1 MVEESESALANQ
13 QKSRELETANLKL
26 EAEKKI
32 LVSRCNNLEVQ
43 LKSASSSESDSE
55 KSKKE
60 IEALKQRMNDMEE
73 DHSENVK
80 VLEDERDDARRKE
93 EEYFL
98 ELQTRLQDLE
108 DTQAGYVD
116 LSDRLNDKVDQIY
129 DLEEKASSYKDENE
143 RLLSRALKAEAELTN
158 LKIELSSHQSNAGS
172 SSSGGNKEE
181 KEENGGSDAQRNDN
195 VNKEEMLAL
204 HEELKAARAETIKF
218 EQRAVTA
225 ENEIEKFRKLEEEL
239 ADVKKQESQLRG
251 QYDEQAEK
259 LKQAED
265 AAVKHMDT
273 LAEHMK
279 KSDDA
284 IQSLEEQ
291 LCKAKADVDKWKIVL
306 LMLKQNLWK
315 SRSVS

>member
-1 MVEESESALANQ
+1 M
-13 QKSRELETANLKL
+13 
-26 EAEKKI
+26 
-32 LVSRCNNLEVQ
+32 
-43 LKSASSSESDSE
+43 
-55 KSKKE
+55 
-60 IEALKQRMNDMEE
+60 
-73 DHSENVK
+73 
-80 VLEDERDDARRKE
+80 
-93 EEYFL
+93 
-98 ELQTRLQDLE
+98 
-108 DTQAGYVD
+108 
-116 LSDRLNDKVDQIY
+116 
-129 DLEEKASSYKDENE
+129 
-143 RLLSRALKAEAELTN
+143 
-158 LKIELSSHQSNAGS
+158 KIELSSHQSNAGS
-172 SSSGGNKEE
+172 NSSGGNKEE

-265 AAVKHMDT
+265 AAVKHMNT

-291 LCKAKADVDKWKIVL
+291 LCKAKADVDKWENRAVDAEAEPMEIDSVL
-306 LMLKQNLWK
+306 DERIALDKKAEDQKKKTGGN
-315 SRSVS
+315 SQA

>member
-1 MVEESESALANQ
+1 MHHRRNLI
-13 QKSRELETANLKL
+13 QK
-26 EAEKKI
+26 
-32 LVSRCNNLEVQ
+32 
-43 LKSASSSESDSE
+43 

-143 RLLSRALKAEAELTN
+143 RLLARALKAEAELTN
-158 LKIELSSHQSNAGS
+158 VKIELSSHQSNAGS
-172 SSSGGNKEE
+172 NTSGENKEE

-195 VNKEEMLAL
+195 ANKKKYL
-204 HEELKAARAETIKF
+204 HYTK
-218 EQRAVTA
+218 
-225 ENEIEKFRKLEEEL
+225 N
-239 ADVKKQESQLRG
+239 
-251 QYDEQAEK
+251 
-259 LKQAED
+259 
-265 AAVKHMDT
+265 
-273 LAEHMK
+273 
-279 KSDDA
+279 
-284 IQSLEEQ
+284 
-291 LCKAKADVDKWKIVL
+291 
-306 LMLKQNLWK
+306 
-315 SRSVS
+315 